1 MVDCKPR
8 DNYCRFEYDCDEVK
22 KFLKAQIK
30 IQINDGEEN
39 FDMYIPL
46 SDLLAPGTD
55 FGARAD
61 YCYIGVFESQSGLDD
76 LWEIGSKF
84 FRRYYVVY
92 DASGYQERN

>member
-1 MVDCKPR
+1 
-8 DNYCRFEYDCDEVK
+8 
-22 KFLKAQIK
+22 
-30 IQINDGEEN
+30 
-39 FDMYIPL
+39 MYIPL